1 MNPESNMTAALIDPQ
16 LELMDQGA
24 AILGTAI
31 QDTAIQGMQ
40 YQYPLPTTTFEP
52 WNSMFESIGEF
63 PRSAQ
68 SNMDLIDSDLHSDE
82 SSSVTFSL
90 GTKQDMQFSLSPP
103 GNTAN
108 VDESPGN
115 TSIST
120 RHSETGPSAGKKTT
134 KATTTANTRVKK
146 PRRRRSETEK
156 KEQIKQRNRVAASK
170 CRQKKKEKVDELK
183 EIKQS
188 LEARNHD
195 LHVEYQR
202 LRQEIG
208 QVKSDLIHHTEC
220 NDPNIDRWVENEARG
235 YVQKLVRNDEQ
246 QRTASI
252 GSSDG
257 YTEAMRVSSI
267 HESGDPYM
275 GLG

>member
-1 MNPESNMTAALIDPQ
+1 MNPESSMTAALIDPQ
-16 LELMDQGA
+16 LELMDQG
-24 AILGTAI
+24 
-31 QDTAIQGMQ
+31 TAIQGGMQ
-40 YQYPLPTTTFEP
+40 YQHHLPTTAFEP

-63 PRSAQ
+63 PRSTQ
-68 SNMDLIDSDLHSDE
+68 DMDMMGSDLYSDE
-82 SSSVTFSL
+82 SSSVSFSL
-90 GTKQDMQFSLSPP
+90 GDQDMQFPLSPL

-120 RHSETGPSAGKKTT
+120 GLSESGASTDNKKTT
-134 KATTTANTRVKK
+134 TTTTHTTVKK
-146 PRRRRSETEK
+146 ARRRRSETEK

-183 EIKQS
+183 EIKSS

-208 QVKSDLIHHTEC
+208 RVKSDLIHHTEC
-220 NDPNIDRWVENEARG
+220 NDPNIDRWVENEAKG
-235 YVQKLVRNDEQ
+235 YVQQLVRQEEQ
-246 QRTASI
+246 RMGSI
-252 GSSDG
+252 GSADG
-257 YTEAMRVSSI
+257 FADAMRVSSI
-267 HESGDPYM
+267 HEAGDPYM

>member
-16 LELMDQGA
+16 LELMGQG
-24 AILGTAI
+24 
-31 QDTAIQGMQ
+31 TAIQGM
-40 YQYPLPTTTFEP
+40 QYPLPTTTFEP
-52 WNSMFESIGEF
+52 WNSMFEF
-63 PRSAQ
+63 PPSAQ
-68 SNMDLIDSDLHSDE
+68 AMEMMDSDLHSDE
-82 SSSVTFSL
+82 SSSLSFSL
-90 GTKQDMQFSLSPP
+90 GTEQDVQFPLSPL
-103 GNTAN
+103 AN
-108 VDESPGN
+108 ATIVDESPGN

-120 RHSETGPSAGKKTT
+120 GLSEAGASADKKTT
-134 KATTTANTRVKK
+134 KATTTTNTKVNKT
-146 PRRRRSETEK
+146 RRRRSETEK

-208 QVKSDLIHHTEC
+208 RVKSDLIHHTEC
-220 NDPNIDRWVENEARG
+220 NDPNIDRWVENEAKG

-246 QRTASI
+246 QRMGSI

-257 YTEAMRVSSI
+257 FAEAMRVSSI
-267 HESGDPYM
+267 HETGDPYM

>member
-1 MNPESNMTAALIDPQ
+1 MNPQSSMTAALVDPQ
-16 LELMDQGA
+16 LDLLDQA
-24 AILGTAI
+24 TAV
-31 QDTAIQGMQ
+31 QGMQ
-40 YQYPLPTTTFEP
+40 YQQYPLPTTTFEP

-63 PRSAQ
+63 PRSTQ
-68 SNMDLIDSDLHSDE
+68 GLEMMDSDFHSDE
-82 SSSVTFSL
+82 SSSVSFSL
-90 GTKQDMQFSLSPP
+90 GNEQDIQFPLSPL
-103 GNTAN
+103 GTTGN

-120 RHSETGPSAGKKTT
+120 GLSEAGTSADKKTT
-134 KATTTANTRVKK
+134 KATTTNTTKAKK
-146 PRRRRSETEK
+146 TRRRRSETEK

-188 LEARNHD
+188 LEARNHE
-195 LHVEYQR
+195 LHVEFQR

-208 QVKSDLIHHTEC
+208 RVKSDLIHHTEC
-220 NDPNIDRWVENEARG
+220 NDPNIDRWVENEAKG

-246 QRTASI
+246 QRMGSI

-257 YTEAMRVSSI
+257 FAEAMRMNSI
-267 HESGDPYM
+267 HEAGDPYM

>member
-1 MNPESNMTAALIDPQ
+1 MDPESSMTAVLIDPQ
-16 LELMDQGA
+16 LELMDQG
-24 AILGTAI
+24 
-31 QDTAIQGMQ
+31 TAIQGVQ
-40 YQYPLPTTTFEP
+40 YQYPLPTTAFEP
-52 WNSMFESIGEF
+52 WNSMFESMGEF

-68 SNMDLIDSDLHSDE
+68 DTMDMMDSDLHTDE
-82 SSSVTFSL
+82 SSSVSFSL
-90 GTKQDMQFSLSPP
+90 GTEQDMQSPLSPL

-120 RHSETGPSAGKKTT
+120 GLSEAGASADKKTT
-134 KATTTANTRVKK
+134 KATTTTNTKVRKT
-146 PRRRRSETEK
+146 RRRRSETEK

-208 QVKSDLIHHTEC
+208 RVKSDLIHHTEC
-220 NDPNIDRWVENEARG
+220 NDPNIDRWVENEAKG
-235 YVQKLVRNDEQ
+235 YVQKLVRNEEQ
-246 QRTASI
+246 QRMGSI

-257 YTEAMRVSSI
+257 FAEAMRVSSI
-267 HESGDPYM
+267 HEAGDPYM

>member
-1 MNPESNMTAALIDPQ
+1 MNSESNMTAALIDPQ
-16 LELMDQGA
+16 LELMDQG
-24 AILGTAI
+24 
-31 QDTAIQGMQ
+31 TAIQGMQ
-40 YQYPLPTTTFEP
+40 YHYPLPTIATFEP
-52 WNSMFESIGEF
+52 WSSMFESMGEF
-63 PRSAQ
+63 PRSAPD
-68 SNMDLIDSDLHSDE
+68 NMDLMDSDLRSDE
-82 SSSVTFSL
+82 SSSLSFSL
-90 GTKQDMQFSLSPP
+90 GDQDMQFPLSPL
-103 GNTAN
+103 GNAAN
-108 VDESPGN
+108 IDESPRN

-120 RHSETGPSAGKKTT
+120 GLSEAGTSADKTTT
-134 KATTTANTRVKK
+134 KATSTKVKK

-195 LHVEYQR
+195 LHAEYQR

-208 QVKSDLIHHTEC
+208 QVKSHLIHHTEC
-220 NDPNIDRWVENEARG
+220 SDPNIDRWVENEAKG
-235 YVQKLVRNDEQ
+235 YVQKLVRKEEEQ
-246 QRTASI
+246 RQRMGSI

-257 YTEAMRVSSI
+257 FAEAMRVSSI
-267 HESGDPYM
+267 HEAGDPYM

>member
-1 MNPESNMTAALIDPQ
+1 MNPESSMTAALIDPQ
-16 LELMDQGA
+16 LQLMDQG
-24 AILGTAI
+24 
-31 QDTAIQGMQ
+31 TAIQGMQ
-40 YQYPLPTTTFEP
+40 FQYPLPTTTFEP

-68 SNMDLIDSDLHSDE
+68 HMDLVDSDLHSEE
-82 SSSVTFSL
+82 SSSVSFSL
-90 GTKQDMQFSLSPP
+90 GEQDMQFPLSPLV
-103 GNTAN
+103 NTAS

-120 RHSETGPSAGKKTT
+120 GLSEAGANADKKAS
-134 KATTTANTRVKK
+134 KATTTRVKK
-146 PRRRRSETEK
+146 ARRRRSETEK

-170 CRQKKKEKVDELK
+170 CRMKKKEKVDELK
-183 EIKQS
+183 EIKSS

-195 LHVEYQR
+195 LHMEFQR

-220 NDPNIDRWVENEARG
+220 NDPNINRWVENEAKG
-235 YVQKLVRNDEQ
+235 YVQKLVRKGEEEEQ
-246 QRTASI
+246 QRMASI
-252 GSSDG
+252 GSADG
-257 YTEAMRVSSI
+257 FANVMRMNSI
-267 HESGDPYM
+267 HEAGDPYM

>member
-1 MNPESNMTAALIDPQ
+1 MNPESSMTAALVDPQ
-16 LELMDQGA
+16 LELMDQA
-24 AILGTAI
+24 TAV
-31 QDTAIQGMQ
+31 QGMQ

-52 WNSMFESIGEF
+52 WNSMFESIGDF
-63 PRSAQ
+63 PRSTQ
-68 SNMDLIDSDLHSDE
+68 GGLDMMDSDFHSDE

-90 GTKQDMQFSLSPP
+90 GAEQDIQFPLSPLWDA
-103 GNTAN
+103 AN

-120 RHSETGPSAGKKTT
+120 GFSEAGTSADNKKTT
-134 KATTTANTRVKK
+134 KTSNTHTTAKK
-146 PRRRRSETEK
+146 TRRRRSETEK

-208 QVKSDLIHHTEC
+208 LVKSHLIHHTEC
-220 NDPNIDRWVENEARG
+220 NDPNIDRWVENEAKG

-246 QRTASI
+246 QRMASI

-257 YTEAMRVSSI
+257 FAEAMQMRSI
-267 HESGDPYM
+267 REAGDPYM

>member
-1 MNPESNMTAALIDPQ
+1 MTAALVDPQ
-16 LELMDQGA
+16 LELMDQA
-24 AILGTAI
+24 
-31 QDTAIQGMQ
+31 TAIQGMQ
-40 YQYPLPTTTFEP
+40 YQYALPTTFEP
-52 WNSMFESIGEF
+52 WNSMFESIGDF
-63 PRSAQ
+63 PRSTQ
-68 SNMDLIDSDLHSDE
+68 GLDMMDSDFHSDE
-82 SSSVTFSL
+82 TSSVSFSL
-90 GTKQDMQFSLSPP
+90 GTGQDIQFPLSPL
-103 GNTAN
+103 GDTVNM
-108 VDESPGN
+108 DESPGN

-120 RHSETGPSAGKKTT
+120 ALSEAGTSADKKTT
-134 KATTTANTRVKK
+134 KTTTHTKAKK
-146 PRRRRSETEK
+146 TRRRRSETEK

-208 QVKSDLIHHTEC
+208 RVKSDLIHHTEC
-220 NDPNIDRWVENEARG
+220 NDPNIDRWVENEAKG

-246 QRTASI
+246 QRMGSI
-252 GSSDG
+252 GSADG
-257 YTEAMRVSSI
+257 FAEVMRMNSI
-267 HESGDPYM
+267 HEAGDPYM

>member
-1 MNPESNMTAALIDPQ
+1 MM
-16 LELMDQGA
+16 
-24 AILGTAI
+24 
-31 QDTAIQGMQ
+31 
-40 YQYPLPTTTFEP
+40 
-52 WNSMFESIGEF
+52 
-63 PRSAQ
+63 
-68 SNMDLIDSDLHSDE
+68 DSDFHSDE
-82 SSSVTFSL
+82 TSSVSFSL
-90 GTKQDMQFSLSPP
+90 GTGQDIQFPLSPL
-103 GNTAN
+103 GDTVNM
-108 VDESPGN
+108 DESPGN

-120 RHSETGPSAGKKTT
+120 ALSEAGTSADKKTT
-134 KATTTANTRVKK
+134 KTTTHTKAKK
-146 PRRRRSETEK
+146 TRRRRSETEK

-208 QVKSDLIHHTEC
+208 RVKSDLIHHTEC
-220 NDPNIDRWVENEARG
+220 NDPNIDRWVENEAKG

-246 QRTASI
+246 QRMGSI
-252 GSSDG
+252 GSADG
-257 YTEAMRVSSI
+257 FAEVMRMNSI
-267 HESGDPYM
+267 HEAGDPYM